1 MELADLWVYDVPARR
16 NSNRE
21 QHRIIC
27 FTAIVLSPPTQNLS
41 TLGQILVSLNYTTA
55 WNNLRDVQNA
65 SCNIITWEI
74 SISEDDVVR
83 SGMFLHIPA

>member
-1 MELADLWVYDVPARR
+1 ML
-16 NSNRE
+16 
-21 QHRIIC
+21 
-27 FTAIVLSPPTQNLS
+27 FPPTQNLS

-65 SCNIITWEI
+65 SCKIITWEI